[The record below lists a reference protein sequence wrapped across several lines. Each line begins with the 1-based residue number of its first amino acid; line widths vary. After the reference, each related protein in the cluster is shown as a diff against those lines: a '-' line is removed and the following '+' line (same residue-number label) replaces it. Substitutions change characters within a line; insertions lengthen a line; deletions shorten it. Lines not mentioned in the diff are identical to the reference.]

1 MLSTELCD
9 ADARAVGHCG
19 IRGGSRVCE
28 GAKTA
33 ANTCSVCA
41 RSLLT
46 DCALQVLLQ
55 VAAEINMQLI
65 PEAEQPAAAIEE
77 APVDSTGG
85 VVVEK
90 PAAAPVV
97 EATAGGSG

>member
-1 MLSTELCD
+1 MLLTELCSLD
-9 ADARAVGHCG
+9 AGAASHCSL
-19 IRGGSRVCE
+19 RGGPRVCQ

-33 ANTCSVCA
+33 ANTCSICA

-46 DCALQVLLQ
+46 ACALQVLLQ

-77 APVDSTGG
+77 APVAST
-85 VVVEK
+85 VVAEK
-90 PAAAPVV
+90 PVAAPVV
-97 EATAGGSG
+97 EAAAGISG